1 LSINGQEDRAEMS
14 CSPHALP
21 VGVGEA
27 PIWRTPTLPTSE
39 VDVPLMKEETYD

>member
-21 VGVGEA
+21 VGVDNLA
-27 PIWRTPTLPTSE
+27 HSYLPTSE